1 METIASWLVLAGALV
16 LSLLALM
23 RRRSRNR
30 RLPPGPPAVPLLG
43 NLLWLRNS
51 AADVEP
57 LLLRLFKRYGPV
69 VTLRIGSRLSIFV
82 SDRRLAHAALVGS
95 GAVAL
100 ANRPTAATT
109 TLLGVGGSIITNAD
123 YGPHWRLLRR
133 NLVAETLH
141 PSRVRLFAP
150 ARAWV
155 RGVLLDKLRAGGSGG
170 GGDGE
175 AAPGDAMDAF
185 RYTMF
190 CLLVLMCFG
199 ERLDEPAVRAIEESE
214 REWLLYISRRL
225 SVFFFLPSI
234 TRHVFRG
241 RLDAARALRRRQAE
255 LFVPL
260 INARRELKRRRAAKE
275 DSGSGR
281 AAAPAPA
288 ASETTFQHSYVDT
301 LLDITLPEEGHRPL
315 TDDEIVSLC
324 SEFLTAGTDTTSTG
338 LQWIMAELVKNPAV
352 QEKLHAEIKAATGD
366 DKEEVSEEAVQR
378 MPYLKAV
385 ILEGLRKHPPGHF
398 VLPHK
403 AAEDMEVGGYMIP
416 KGATVNFMVAE
427 MGRDGSEWERPME
440 FAPERFMEGGD
451 GVGVDMTGTKGIRMM
466 PFGVG
471 RRICAGLS
479 IAMLHLEYF
488 VANMVREF
496 EWKEAPGH
504 EVEFEEKR
512 EFTTV
517 MKKPLRPR
525 LVPRRN

>member
-1 METIASWLVLAGALV
+1 MQTSWILLAGALL
-16 LSLLALM
+16 LSLLVL
-23 RRRSRNR
+23 RRRHAKNR
-30 RLPPGPPAVPLLG
+30 RLPPGPPAVPLFG

-57 LLLRLFKRYGPV
+57 LLLKLFNRYGPV
-69 VTLRIGSRLSIFV
+69 VTLRMGSRLAIFV
-82 SDRRLAHAALVGS
+82 ADRRLAHAALVGA
-95 GAVAL
+95 GAVTM
-100 ANRPTAATT
+100 ANRPQAATSS
-109 TLLGVGGSIITNAD
+109 LLGVSDNIITRAD
-123 YGPHWRLLRR
+123 YGPVWRLLRR

-155 RGVLLDKLRAGGSGG
+155 RGVLMDKLRAGSGA
-170 GGDGE
+170 GDDE
-175 AAPGDAMDAF
+175 PGDVMEAF

-199 ERLDEPAVRAIEESE
+199 ERLDEPAVRAIEDAE
-214 REWLLYISRRL
+214 RAWLLYISQQM
-225 SVFFFLPSI
+225 SVFFFFPSV

-241 RLDAARALRRRQAE
+241 RLQTARALRRRQAE

-260 INARRELKRRRAAKE
+260 INARREYKRQAMA
-275 DSGSGR
+275 GQ
-281 AAAPAPA
+281 APAR
-288 ASETTFQHSYVDT
+288 ETTFQHSYVDT
-301 LLDITLPEEGHRPL
+301 LLDITLPAEEGHRAL
-315 TDDEIVSLC
+315 TDDEIVALC

-352 QEKLHAEIKAATGD
+352 QDRLHAEIKATCGEDA
-366 DKEEVSEEAVQR
+366 EVVSEEAVHG

-403 AAEDMEVGGYMIP
+403 AAEDMDVGGYLIP
-416 KGATVNFMVAE
+416 KGATVNFMLAE
-427 MGRDGSEWERPME
+427 MGRDEQEWERPME
-440 FAPERFMEGGD
+440 FVPERFLEGGD

-479 IAMLHLEYF
+479 IAMLHLEFF

-496 EWKEAPGH
+496 EWREAPGH
-504 EVEFEEKR
+504 EVEFGEKS

-525 LVPRRN
+525 LVPRS